1 MATSSSLRTL
11 LRILVLTYSKSVL
24 GDWRASLSIWSKD
37 IYTKR
42 WPRRV
47 GGGSRLRKSGL
58 SMTVLLVRRQ
68 EPRWLASHGAMI
80 TWPNILNTGWRERL
94 LPRRRT
100 AVASSDLRSDSG
112 TALVW
117 SISACLVPNR
127 RCRPTLHETQPPSLR
142 GARQAPW
149 QSRRRAVSGVE
160 IASSLRSSAMT
171 AGVGAAVSWFGSW
184 FGFFLA
190 S

>member
-37 IYTKR
+37 IHTKR

-58 SMTVLLVRRQ
+58 SMTVSLVRRQ

-80 TWPNILNTGWRERL
+80 TWPNIWNTGWRERL

-117 SISACLVPNR
+117 SISACLVPHR
-127 RCRPTLHETQPPSLR
+127 RCRPALHETQPASLR
-142 GARQAPW
+142 GADRRRGNPVVA
-149 QSRRRAVSGVE
+149 QSRASRLLRRFASRNAGWARRSHGSDHGSVS
-160 IASSLRSSAMT
+160 S
-171 AGVGAAVSWFGSW
+171 
-184 FGFFLA
+184 
-190 S
+190 